1 MESLL
6 TTNALQSA
14 IHAALRAW
22 HTPGVSSNNLLEGLL
37 LVSVQRQQMDEV
49 EPPMLRRLATNRVLL
64 AGISVLETQ
73 DETLARVLQARFID
87 KNKLFV
93 VANKLN
99 VSEHTVSRMQRTAIE
114 RLADVIHSQEM
125 ALRAE
130 QGQGI
135 EGRLPPPSYTQVFG
149 FEAAQVELMA
159 LLAQPSRPW
168 IIALTGLGGIG
179 KTTLADSVVRQL
191 VRQWAFADVIWVRA
205 VVQGMDGRSR
215 SAHLPYED
223 LIITLARH
231 FWPDI
236 ADAFPSPQR
245 VTQVKQVLKERP
257 FLIVIDNLESDTDTA
272 YLLAHLSDL
281 TSPSKFLLTSRTRPA
296 KQAAVFNFPISE
308 LSLAASSD
316 LLRYHAQEIGIH
328 AMSTATTSDLADIYR
343 VVGGNPLALKLVV
356 SLLDLLPLTQILAAL
371 TRSQAG
377 PIEDLYRHIYW
388 QSWQMLSPAAR
399 SVLQAMPLVAEAG
412 GAPDY
417 LRTISDLSEAEF
429 WPALQELRHRSLLEV
444 RGTLHEKRYGIH
456 RLTESFLQTEII
468 HWPLEET
475 TA

>member
-6 TTNALQSA
+6 TPNALQSA

-22 HTPGVSSNNLLEGLL
+22 DAPDVSPKSLMEGLL
-37 LVSVQRQQMDEV
+37 LVSVQRQQIGEA
-49 EPPMLRRLATNRVLL
+49 ETPMLRRLATNRVLL

-73 DETLARVLQARFID
+73 DKTLARVLQARFID

-135 EGRLPPPSYTQVFG
+135 EGRLPPASYTQL
-149 FEAAQVELMA
+149 FEFETAHDELTA
-159 LLAQPSRPW
+159 LLSQQNRPW
-168 IIALTGLGGIG
+168 IVALTGLGGIG
-179 KTTLADSVVRQL
+179 KTALADSVVRQL
-191 VRQWAFADVIWVRA
+191 VHQLVFADVIWVRA

-215 SAHLPYED
+215 PAHLPYED

-231 FWPDI
+231 FWPDV
-236 ADAFPSPQR
+236 ADNFPFPQR

-272 YLLAHLSDL
+272 YLLAHLNDL
-281 TSPSKFLLTSRTRPA
+281 TSPSKFLLTSRVRPTE
-296 KQAAVFNFPISE
+296 QVTVFNFPITE
-308 LSLAASSD
+308 LPLAAASD
-316 LLRYHAQEIGIH
+316 LLRYHAQEIGVH
-328 AMSTATTSDLADIYR
+328 AMRTATSKDLTDIYQ

-356 SLLDLLPLTQILAAL
+356 SLLDLLSLTQILTAL
-371 TRSQAG
+371 THNQAG

-399 SVLQAMPLVAEAG
+399 SILQAMPLVAEAG

-417 LRTISDLSEAEF
+417 LRAISDLSKAEF